1 MAARFTSTLEPL
13 AIANGRSSRF
23 NTSQHK
29 KEEKKGSAGQ
39 GTSECMRAYC
49 WLLRFRALCV
59 VVRGSWSVILLLL
72 LLSQ

>member
-29 KEEKKGSAGQ
+29 KEEKNEKDMKKNIVNTQ
-39 GTSECMRAYC
+39 EKELKT
-49 WLLRFRALCV
+49 
-59 VVRGSWSVILLLL
+59 
-72 LLSQ
+72 